1 MCGRAHHNFR
11 GRVTDVEDAEEIQ
24 ARREHSLMRHAS
36 KMGTI
41 VVVCLAIWLIT
52 GAGYFWPAWVLAFG
66 ILRIGVHARDVYGHP
81 VRAES
86 EYADY

>member
-1 MCGRAHHNFR
+1 MCGRADDGFR
-11 GRVTDVEDAEEIQ
+11 GRVTDGEDAEEIQ

-66 ILRIGVHARDVYGHP
+66 ILRVGVHARDVYGHP